1 MTKLDIITP
10 GPEIEDDPEATA
22 LWDQT
27 GSFIDAAVARMERGK
42 AFSIMLGRLQHELRV
57 AYDAENARK
66 VLQAIMDTLEA
77 G

>member
-1 MTKLDIITP
+1 
-10 GPEIEDDPEATA
+10 
-22 LWDQT
+22 
-27 GSFIDAAVARMERGK
+27 MERGK